1 MLLWL
6 AFILSPVLSEQ
17 GSMMDELSVMSVSE
31 ECGKWRINF
40 NWSDMDEY
48 KSSVSQGE
56 SASGNTEV
64 ATDTLILSSSTDRD
78 NVLKL
83 SVITYSRS
91 DPSQV
96 SMSTMIGLA
105 NGTLVKSGVCRE
117 IDLAGRMIDGKQ
129 GVFASGLKCPTNET
143 VYVAVYP
150 VEYHLDRPGGVLES
164 NAIGLVLST
173 YDRDVT
179 ERFVSSVDIQQIK

>member
-40 NWSDMDEY
+40 NWSDIDEY